1 MNDNIFRKRMDILM
15 EMDKTLKQLEANDK
29 IRLKYIKKA
38 FEDISTEIDNILQE
52 VQHEHDGKA

>member
-1 MNDNIFRKRMDILM
+1 MNDNIFRKRIDILM

-38 FEDISTEIDNILQE
+38 FEDISTEIDNVLKE
-52 VQHEHDGKA
+52 VQNEKKASN